1 MRTAGWW
8 WLTQRGW
15 SAVTSIALA
24 ALAPSR
30 RARNPRVEREG
41 GRAGRSGGGGSE
53 ALQVRLP
60 SEERGSFT
68 DLFSVGEWERWE
80 GKVSK

>member
-15 SAVTSIALA
+15 SAVTSMAQA

-30 RARNPRVEREG
+30 RARNPRAEREG
-41 GRAGRSGGGGSE
+41 GPGGSA
-53 ALQVRLP
+53 ALQVLLP
-60 SEERGSFT
+60 SEEQGSFK
-68 DLFSVGEWERWE
+68 DLFSVGEWE
-80 GKVSK
+80 S